1 MQAWQRSSRQTATI
15 PRYPS
20 RAREPA
26 PSRPA
31 VKSTSAQESSSM
43 SKRTDSRSIRFFAA
57 TMLLAVVATPHIVH
71 VQGGAAPGGGQA
83 PGGRGSRG
91 GFGGFTAPT
100 TLTRYDDYT
109 GFTKIFDGKTF
120 TNWNGE
126 ADVWSIVDGMLH
138 ADTTKTPGQHHIHY
152 TGPDAVMRDFTLKV
166 EVKLSAT
173 GANGGIQY
181 RSRLLHPA
189 HGGSLAD
196 PLGKPLPANITTMAQ
211 AVSAGITSAPPAR
224 GAGPGGGGARGGDA
238 PGRGNAPAGN
248 AGGGGNAPAGNAT
261 AGERG
266 SAAGA
271 PAEAAAPN
279 PCVGEVG
286 DLSAPSPAGRGNTS
300 TPTGNPWQVS
310 GYQFD
315 LDSDNEYTGQ
325 LYEGQGRNI
334 ITAPGT
340 IGMLLPGNCKILL
353 GKLPGDA
360 QAAIKPHQGLDGE
373 WQQIEI
379 IVRGNT
385 MIHLLNGQVMSIT
398 VDDDPV
404 ARAPQGILSL
414 QLEGNGQ
421 IWYRNVYLKRQDK
434 PLDFPR

>member
-1 MQAWQRSSRQTATI
+1 MDRRTRSRCVALVASTTLLALVAI
-15 PRYPS
+15 PR
-20 RAREPA
+20 
-26 PSRPA
+26 
-31 VKSTSAQESSSM
+31 
-43 SKRTDSRSIRFFAA
+43 
-57 TMLLAVVATPHIVH
+57 VVNG
-71 VQGGAAPGGGQA
+71 QGGAPAPAGGGQVPA
-83 PGGRGSRG
+83 GGGGRG
-91 GFGGFTAPT
+91 GFGGFAPPSVQ
-100 TLTRYDDYT
+100 TRYDDYT
-109 GFTKIFDGKTF
+109 GFTKIFDEKTF
-120 TNWNGE
+120 TNWEGE
-126 ADVWSIVDGMLH
+126 RDVWSIEDGLLH

-152 TGPDAVMRDFTLKV
+152 TGPGAVMRDFTLKV

-189 HGGSLAD
+189 HGGSIAD
-196 PLGKPLPANITTMAQ
+196 PLGKPLPANVTTMEQ
-211 AVSAGITSAPPAR
+211 AVAAGITAAPAAR
-224 GAGPGGGGARGGDA
+224 GGGPGGGARGGNAPGGDAPGGGRGPGGGGAPGGA
-238 PGRGNAPAGN
+238 APA
-248 AGGGGNAPAGNAT
+248 PA
-261 AGERG
+261 
-266 SAAGA
+266 S
-271 PAEAAAPN
+271 APN

-286 DLSAPSPAGRGNTS
+286 NLSAPPAAGRGNAPRTA
-300 TPTGNPWQVS
+300 TGNPWQVS

-315 LDSDNEYTGQ
+315 LDSANQFTGQ

-360 QAAIKPHQGLDGE
+360 KVAIKPHQGLAGE

-385 MIHLLNGQVMSIT
+385 MIHVLNGHVMSIT

-414 QLEGNGQ
+414 QLEGSGQ
-421 IWYRNVYLKRQDK
+421 IWYRNVYLKQQDK

>member
-1 MQAWQRSSRQTATI
+1 MTKKTASWWGGLAASLTLFALVAVPQVAGGQGAPQA
-15 PRYPS
+15 
-20 RAREPA
+20 PA
-26 PSRPA
+26 
-31 VKSTSAQESSSM
+31 Q
-43 SKRTDSRSIRFFAA
+43 
-57 TMLLAVVATPHIVH
+57 
-71 VQGGAAPGGGQA
+71 PGGGA
-83 PGGRGSRG
+83 PPQGRGGRGG
-91 GFGGFTAPT
+91 GGVAFGPPT
-100 TLTRYDDYT
+100 TQTRYDDYT
-109 GFTKIFDGKTF
+109 GFTKIFDEKTF

-126 ADVWSIVDGMLH
+126 RDVWSIVDGMLH

-152 TGPDAVMRDFTLKV
+152 TGPGAVMRDFTLKV

-189 HGGSLAD
+189 HGGSIAD
-196 PLGKPLPANITTMAQ
+196 PPGKPLPASITTMAE
-211 AVSAGITSAPPAR
+211 AVAAGITAAPAAR
-224 GAGPGGGGARGGDA
+224 GGGPGGGGGG
-238 PGRGNAPAGN
+238 R
-248 AGGGGNAPAGNAT
+248 GGNAPGGNAPGGGNPPGGGG
-261 AGERG
+261 APG
-266 SAAGA
+266 AGA
-271 PAEAAAPN
+271 APPGPGPAPAAAPN

-286 DLSAPSPAGRGNTS
+286 NPSAPPPAGRGNATG

-315 LDSDNEYTGQ
+315 MDSSNQYTGQ

-334 ITAPGT
+334 ITSPGT

-360 QAAIKPHQGLDGE
+360 KLAIKPHQGLEGE

-385 MIHLLNGQVMSIT
+385 MTHMINGQVMSIT
-398 VDDDPV
+398 IDDDPV

-414 QLEGNGQ
+414 QLEGSGQ
-421 IWYRNVYLKRQDK
+421 IWYRNVYLKAQDK

>member
-1 MQAWQRSSRQTATI
+1 LTL
-15 PRYPS
+15 
-20 RAREPA
+20 
-26 PSRPA
+26 
-31 VKSTSAQESSSM
+31 
-43 SKRTDSRSIRFFAA
+43 FAIVGSP
-57 TMLLAVVATPHIVH
+57 LAVRG
-71 VQGGAAPGGGQA
+71 QGGTQAPPSPAAGGGAQGR
-83 PGGRGSRG
+83 GGRGG
-91 GFGGFTAPT
+91 VAFGPPTAQ
-100 TLTRYDDYT
+100 TRYDDYT
-109 GFTKIFDGKTF
+109 GFTKIFDGQTF

-126 ADVWSIVDGMLH
+126 RDVWSIVDGMLH

-152 TGPDAVMRDFTLKV
+152 TGPGAVMRDFTLKV
-166 EVKLSAT
+166 EVKLSAA

-189 HGGSLAD
+189 HGGSIAD
-196 PLGKPLPANITTMAQ
+196 PLGKPLPANITTMAE
-211 AVSAGITSAPPAR
+211 AVAAGITAAPAPR
-224 GAGPGGGGARGGDA
+224 GGGPGGGGSARGGN
-238 PGRGNAPAGN
+238 PP
-248 AGGGGNAPAGNAT
+248 GGGNARAG
-261 AGERG
+261 GG
-266 SAAGA
+266 SAPGA
-271 PAEAAAPN
+271 PGAAAEATPN

-286 DLSAPSPAGRGNTS
+286 NRSATPSTGRGNATA

-315 LDSDNEYTGQ
+315 MDSANQYTGQ

-360 QAAIKPHQGLDGE
+360 KAAIKPHQGLEGE

-385 MIHLLNGQVMSIT
+385 MIHMINGQVMSVT

-414 QLEGNGQ
+414 QLEGSGQ
-421 IWYRNVYLKRQDK
+421 IWYRNVYLKSQDK
-434 PLDFPR
+434 SLDFPR

>member
-1 MQAWQRSSRQTATI
+1 VASLTLFALGSTPQAVRG
-15 PRYPS
+15 
-20 RAREPA
+20 
-26 PSRPA
+26 
-31 VKSTSAQESSSM
+31 
-43 SKRTDSRSIRFFAA
+43 
-57 TMLLAVVATPHIVH
+57 
-71 VQGGAAPGGGQA
+71 QGGTQAPAAPGAGPQGQGRGGG
-83 PGGRGSRG
+83 GGRGG
-91 GFGGFTAPT
+91 VAFGPPT
-100 TLTRYDDYT
+100 TQTRYDDYT
-109 GFTKIFDGKTF
+109 GFTKIFDGQTF
-120 TNWNGE
+120 TSWNGE
-126 ADVWSIVDGMLH
+126 RDVWSIADGMLH

-152 TGPDAVMRDFTLKV
+152 TGPGAVMRDFTLKV

-189 HGGSLAD
+189 HGGSIAD
-196 PLGKPLPANITTMAQ
+196 PLGKPLPANITTMAD
-211 AVSAGITSAPPAR
+211 AVAAGITAAPAAR
-224 GAGPGGGGARGGDA
+224 GGGPGGGGGGRGGNP
-238 PGRGNAPAGN
+238 PGAGNAPGGNPPGAGN
-248 AGGGGNAPAGNAT
+248 APGGGAAPGAT
-261 AGERG
+261 A
-266 SAAGA
+266 AAG
-271 PAEAAAPN
+271 PN

-286 DLSAPSPAGRGNTS
+286 NLSAAPPAGRGNAGG

-315 LDSDNEYTGQ
+315 MDSANQFTGQ

-360 QAAIKPHQGLDGE
+360 KVGIKPHQGLDGE

-385 MIHLLNGQVMSIT
+385 MTHMINGQVMSIT

-414 QLEGNGQ
+414 QLEGSGQ
-421 IWYRNVYLKRQDK
+421 IWYRNVYLKPQDK
-434 PLDFPR
+434 ALDFPR